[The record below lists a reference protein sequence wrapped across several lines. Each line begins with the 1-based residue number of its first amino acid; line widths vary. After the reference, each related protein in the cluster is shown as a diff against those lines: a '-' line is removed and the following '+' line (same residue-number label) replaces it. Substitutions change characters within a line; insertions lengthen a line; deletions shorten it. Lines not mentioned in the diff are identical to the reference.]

1 MGILL
6 DLLRGSRKPHFVE
19 IVEIRWVDREGAE
32 TTSATI
38 RAKHFS
44 GVMKSIFELSALLCF
59 KLLHVAVNFP

>member
-1 MGILL
+1 MGILVG
-6 DLLRGSRKPHFVE
+6 LLQAPRKPHFVE
-19 IVEIRWVDREGAE
+19 IVEIRRVDGEGAE